1 MRSMLTNIAAYPVR
15 AINIQPANLAVHTQN
30 TFACCCRLANL
41 RRQGERQAMQIA
53 PATPAKSLSQA
64 YATVANRISRGTAL
78 KRERS
83 QGPPLK
89 VAELPRVARALA
101 RQPRTAYCSGR
112 LPQIDFR
119 TLPRVQGVSWPLP

>member
-1 MRSMLTNIAAYPVR
+1 
-15 AINIQPANLAVHTQN
+15 
-30 TFACCCRLANL
+30 
-41 RRQGERQAMQIA
+41 MQIA

-112 LPQIDFR
+112 LPQIDFM